1 MGQAIGSVLPL
12 AVGVALSPIPIIAVV
27 GDADKTVPYPENTA
41 MLEERYKA
49 LGGKIEVIV
58 KAGGDHHPHSL
69 KDPKPI
75 VDFLLSNAYK
85 R

>member
-1 MGQAIGSVLPL
+1 MKWS
-12 AVGVALSPIPIIAVV
+12 
-27 GDADKTVPYPENTA
+27 DADKAVLLAENTA
-41 MLEERYKA
+41 ILEARNKA

-58 KAGGDHHPHSL
+58 KPGGDHHPHSL

-75 VDFLLSNAYK
+75 VDCLLANAL